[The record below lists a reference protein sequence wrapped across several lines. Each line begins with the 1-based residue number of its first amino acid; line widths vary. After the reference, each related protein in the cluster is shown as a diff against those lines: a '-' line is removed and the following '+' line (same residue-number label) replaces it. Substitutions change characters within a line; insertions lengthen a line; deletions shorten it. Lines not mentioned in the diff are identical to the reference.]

1 MCRSGTDF
9 ATEPDWRCGVF
20 QAIYQQAPFDEFR
33 GRTMSLA
40 QTSQALRVSR
50 RTIYYLIKSGR
61 LQTVR
66 TSLGS
71 QRVLLESVKTCWAE
85 RC

>member
-1 MCRSGTDF
+1 
-9 ATEPDWRCGVF
+9 VL
-20 QAIYQQAPFDEFR
+20 QAVYQQAPFAEFR
-33 GRTMSLA
+33 GRSMSLA
-40 QTSQALRVSR
+40 QTSLVLHVSR

-66 TSLGS
+66 TPLGS

-85 RC
+85 RG